1 MTRKRRR
8 NPNKCRRN
16 VTRVDSIPLRSSA
29 FVGAEV
35 LSKGT
40 YYLINGLIY
49 TVSKLS
55 SLHALSKGC
64 IYTTEKESFGKA
76 FDLHHLSHFGS
87 TELALIPIAINLRTT
102 GLSFV
107 LL

>member
-1 MTRKRRR
+1 MTRKKRRNLNKRRR
-8 NPNKCRRN
+8 K
-16 VTRVDSIPLRSSA
+16 VTRVDAIPLRSIA
-29 FVGAEV
+29 FVGAGV

-40 YYLINGLIY
+40 YYLINVVKTILIAR
-49 TVSKLS
+49 TPLER
-55 SLHALSKGC
+55 LHLHHRKGV
-64 IYTTEKESFGKA
+64 FGKA